1 MKKAALTGGRNRYVL
16 FWEEL
21 LEWQPS
27 FLLLNSLKI
36 KDRIVTVPIS
46 YRRGNVLTEL
56 EYFKNFNIGKE
67 IDLAGTFAYNA
78 LSILNTTQD
87 VYLNDQIFMFL
98 YNASVSVERMQKCVL
113 FMYGSYNGSEI
124 EQFAETIKIHDHQNL
139 QCKINSHTKK
149 KLSEEQNALL
159 ILLRNFYA
167 DGRYSNYS
175 TDNAYDYKSALEN
188 FVKHYYDASMVK
200 THFFRDDT
208 YISEEAKERIGR
220 TLGKLLCYY
229 YDLIKEKAH
238 ELNLYTY
245 ELRDGSPAERVFL
258 NTFPKNSLQ
267 AINASERN
275 ALAELIVYLITN
287 KASTGYLNYVRG
299 LEPLDLDPHL
309 VPEYLADIM
318 NRQIPQSL
326 VDEVE
331 SIYENMPHKQVIGND
346 LFSSRGIPLYFIQ
359 EVQGMDEEDIAD
371 LIQECQ
377 AQISRTLFNKNNKS
391 AFWILLEEIMTTL
404 EKDSAAGIRVILGKL
419 SSRTKNRLFTLDET
433 ALLYL
438 IALVKEGLKSENS

>member
-1 MKKAALTGGRNRYVL
+1 MTK
-16 FWEEL
+16 
-21 LEWQPS
+21 
-27 FLLLNSLKI
+27 
-36 KDRIVTVPIS
+36 
-46 YRRGNVLTEL
+46 L

-113 FMYGSYNGSEI
+113 FMYGNYNGSEI

-139 QCKINSHTKK
+139 QCRINGYTKK

-159 ILLRNFYA
+159 TLLRKFYA

-175 TDNAYDYKSALEN
+175 MDGAYDYKSALED
-188 FVKHYYDASMVK
+188 FVKQYYDASMVK
-200 THFFRDDT
+200 THSFTEVT

-229 YDLIKEKAH
+229 YDLIREKAH

-245 ELRDGSPAERVFL
+245 ELRSGSPAEKVFL
-258 NTFPKNSLQ
+258 NTFPKSSLQ

-287 KASTGYLNYVRG
+287 KDSTGYLNYVRG
-299 LEPLDLDPHL
+299 LEPLGLDPHL

-318 NRQIPQSL
+318 NRKIPQSL

-331 SIYENMPHKQVIGND
+331 TIYVDMPNNQVIDRKDSISIIGETYV
-346 LFSSRGIPLYFIQ
+346 YFP
-359 EVQGMDEEDIAD
+359 EDEED
-371 LIQECQ
+371 
-377 AQISRTLFNKNNKS
+377 S
-391 AFWILLEEIMTTL
+391 LE
-404 EKDSAAGIRVILGKL
+404 
-419 SSRTKNRLFTLDET
+419 
-433 ALLYL
+433 
-438 IALVKEGLKSENS
+438 

>member
-1 MKKAALTGGRNRYVL
+1 MKKAALTGGRTRAVL

-167 DGRYSNYS
+167 NGRYSNYS

-331 SIYENMPHKQVIGND
+331 SIYENMPHKQVADRKGSISIIGETHV
-346 LFSSRGIPLYFIQ
+346 YFP
-359 EVQGMDEEDIAD
+359 EDDEDEEDS
-371 LIQECQ
+371 L
-377 AQISRTLFNKNNKS
+377 N
-391 AFWILLEEIMTTL
+391 
-404 EKDSAAGIRVILGKL
+404 
-419 SSRTKNRLFTLDET
+419 
-433 ALLYL
+433 
-438 IALVKEGLKSENS
+438 